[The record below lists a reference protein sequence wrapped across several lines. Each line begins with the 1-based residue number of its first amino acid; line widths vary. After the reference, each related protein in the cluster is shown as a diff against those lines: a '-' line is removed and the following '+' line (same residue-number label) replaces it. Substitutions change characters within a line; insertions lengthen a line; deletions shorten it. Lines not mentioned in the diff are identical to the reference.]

1 MGSMPPDPDD
11 PKIVHGVMAR
21 DAAGYRIVETWD
33 TLGMRATASH
43 DTVIEG
49 AFVRDRHVIRVVK
62 PGFAG
67 ADDFVPG
74 LFGRFHPANAMTVH
88 EVIGKSALGV
98 LGEPGPRWG

>member
-1 MGSMPPDPDD
+1 
-11 PKIVHGVMAR
+11 MAR

-49 AFVRDRHVIRVVK
+49 AFVPDRHVIRVVK

-67 ADDFVPG
+67 ADEFVLDDVRP
-74 LFGRFHPANAMTVH
+74 LRADD
-88 EVIGKSALGV
+88 
-98 LGEPGPRWG
+98 R